1 MIVDKDKI
9 LNIANELI
17 DGLEDEHN
25 IDDIVNGLITIMK
38 DENKTLEE
46 LREMCWNDSNEV
58 FSKIYD

>member
-25 IDDIVNGLITIMK
+25 IDDIVNGLIAIMK